1 MNFRSKYLEASQKAA
16 PMFIRAIAEDSGL
29 EVKFGGSTPG
39 YARQLHTVYLPQY
52 AIFSASQL
60 AASDV
65 LQEIQSAVDAL
76 FKGTGLHET
85 GHPLYTNPDLC
96 WRNPGDLGSFLWNSL
111 EDIRCDS
118 IHQRKLAGAKRIFND
133 GYGRLIKMGYWGRAD
148 LSDFKSAFSSWVLCH
163 GRAVFC
169 GQSVFDEIGVK
180 ADAAVRQ
187 LAGDKFADDA
197 WKIVARV
204 KFARDGIDGTIDVF
218 HIIED
223 LLKFLKEQQQSQPQP
238 QPQPQSKKSDD
249 SDDSAQPQPQGSS
262 GQAGDSDDDSDD
274 SAQPQPQGSS
284 GQAGDS
290 DDDSDDSAQPQPQGS
305 SGQAGDS
312 DDDSD
317 DSAQPQPQ
325 GSSGQAG
332 DSDDDSDDSAQP
344 QPQGSSGQA
353 GSGSQAGSPD
363 PDAIQDLLDAS
374 GDDLPESVGDAFANA
389 LDEATDT
396 AKCSGASEFCMPRSE
411 KAGCSNVL
419 YAGDRDT
426 RPLTM
431 RVQRLLETQSK
442 AYVSHDRMG
451 SQIDNQ
457 LLYRVPMGERD
468 IFVDEVAT
476 RRVDTAV
483 HVLVDAS
490 TSMNSS
496 NRIGI
501 ARMAALRL
509 CVALSEISGVCMS
522 ASAFPHRLD
531 GRDDQVLQLLPPGAS
546 PRRYAENFLTLR
558 ATIGSTPLAQALTDA
573 EFTLLHRPE
582 PRKICVVLTDGEP
595 NGGVASC
602 SPIVNRMSLSGIEV
616 LGLGI
621 ETMRFPNLFPRFEVV
636 HNARDLESALFKLLQ
651 TTLLRKA
658 A

>member
-238 QPQPQSKKSDD
+238 QPQPQSKKS
-249 SDDSAQPQPQGSS
+249 
-262 GQAGDSDDDSDD
+262 
-274 SAQPQPQGSS
+274 
-284 GQAGDS
+284 
-290 DDDSDDSAQPQPQGS
+290 
-305 SGQAGDS
+305 
-312 DDDSD
+312 DDSD